1 VIAAIVLAAGAST
14 RFGAQKLLAPLG
26 GMTVV
31 RSAVLRAL
39 HAGMDETIVVT
50 GADAAAI
57 RAALADLPVRVV
69 VNANAAAGMSA
80 SLAAGVEACEPDTEA
95 ALVVLGDQPLVPPAA
110 YAAVLAAWRAG
121 GASIV
126 APRYTG
132 GVRGHPV
139 LFAADVFAEL
149 RALRGDVGARAVIE
163 RDERRVTI
171 VDVAVAAPVDVD
183 EPAALAAL
191 AALGTQA

>member
-26 GMTVV
+26 GATVV
-31 RSAVLRAL
+31 RSAVSRAVD
-39 HAGMDETIVVT
+39 AGVDDIIVVA
-50 GADAAAI
+50 GADAAAVT
-57 RAALADLPVRVV
+57 AALDGLPVRVV
-69 VNANAAAGMSA
+69 VNANAAAGMST
-80 SLAAGVEACEPDTEA
+80 SLAMGVAACAPRTIA
-95 ALVVLGDQPLVPPAA
+95 ALVVLGDQPLVPAEA
-110 YAAVLAAWRAG
+110 YDAVLRGYHAG

-126 APRYTG
+126 APRYTA

-149 RALRGDVGARAVIE
+149 SALRGDRGAREVIE
-163 RDERRVTI
+163 RDARRVRI
-171 VDVAVAAPVDVD
+171 VDVALPAPVDVD

-191 AALGTQA
+191 EL

>member
-26 GMTVV
+26 GATVV
-31 RSAVLRAL
+31 RSAVSRAVD
-39 HAGMDETIVVT
+39 AGVDDIIVVA
-50 GADAAAI
+50 GADAAAVT
-57 RAALADLPVRVV
+57 AALDGLPVRVV
-69 VNANAAAGMSA
+69 VNANAAAGMST
-80 SLAAGVEACEPDTEA
+80 SLAMGVAACAPRTIA
-95 ALVVLGDQPLVPPAA
+95 ALVVLGDQPLVPAEA
-110 YAAVLAAWRAG
+110 YAAVLRGYHAG

-126 APRYTG
+126 APRYTA

-149 RALRGDVGARAVIE
+149 SALRGDRGAREVIE
-163 RDERRVTI
+163 RDARRVRI
-171 VDVAVAAPVDVD
+171 VDVALPAPVDVD

-191 AALGTQA
+191 EL

>member
-26 GMTVV
+26 GATVV
-31 RSAVLRAL
+31 RSAVSRAVD
-39 HAGMDETIVVT
+39 AGVDDIIVVA
-50 GADAAAI
+50 GADAAAVT
-57 RAALADLPVRVV
+57 AALDGLPVRVV
-69 VNANAAAGMSA
+69 INANVAAGMST
-80 SLAAGVEACEPDTEA
+80 SLAMGVAACAPRTIA
-95 ALVVLGDQPLVPPAA
+95 ALVVLGDQPLVPAEA
-110 YAAVLAAWRAG
+110 YDAVFRGYHAG

-126 APRYTG
+126 APRYTA

-149 RALRGDVGARAVIE
+149 SALRGDRGAREVIE
-163 RDERRVTI
+163 RDARRVRI
-171 VDVAVAAPVDVD
+171 VDVALPAPVDVD

-191 AALGTQA
+191 EL

>member
-26 GMTVV
+26 GATVV
-31 RSAVLRAL
+31 RSAVSRAVD
-39 HAGMDETIVVT
+39 AGVDDIIVVA
-50 GADAAAI
+50 GADAAAVT
-57 RAALADLPVRVV
+57 AALDGLPVRVV
-69 VNANAAAGMSA
+69 INANVAAGMST
-80 SLAAGVEACEPDTEA
+80 SLAMGVAACAPRTIA
-95 ALVVLGDQPLVPPAA
+95 ALVVLGDQPLVPAEA
-110 YAAVLAAWRAG
+110 YDAVLRGYHAG

-126 APRYTG
+126 APRYTA

-149 RALRGDVGARAVIE
+149 SALRGDRGAREVIE
-163 RDERRVTI
+163 RDARRVRI
-171 VDVAVAAPVDVD
+171 VDVALPAPVDVD

-191 AALGTQA
+191 EL

>member
-26 GMTVV
+26 GATVV
-31 RSAVLRAL
+31 RSAVSRAVD
-39 HAGMDETIVVT
+39 AGVEDVIVVA
-50 GADAAAI
+50 GADAAAVT
-57 RAALADLPVRVV
+57 AALDGLPVRVI
-69 VNANAAAGMSA
+69 VNENAAAGMSA
-80 SLAAGVEACEPDTEA
+80 SLAAGVAACAPGTAA
-95 ALVVLGDQPLVPPAA
+95 ALVVLGDQPLVPAEA
-110 YAAVLAAWRAG
+110 YAAVLRAYHAG

-139 LFAADVFAEL
+139 LFAEAVFAEL
-149 RALRGDVGARAVIE
+149 GALRGDRGAREVIE
-163 RDERRVTI
+163 RDARRVRI
-171 VDVAVAAPVDVD
+171 VDVPLPAPVDVD

-191 AALGTQA
+191 EL